1 MGWRDRPKV
10 ELGVPL
16 PKLTNAKGFITIEG
30 HGVGP
35 LDIPMFKVR
44 WSNAALPD
52 SQSKSKKKKQSSQEE
67 ETETSWIH
75 AYDTVDCP
83 LALLEYVARDNYD
96 DIRMPKGLN
105 VEVSAVFEL
114 PLHACLKCERVHD
127 VCFEKRGWSGFL
139 KWVYR
144 INTSINIHAYQTQ
157 ACLSQCQHGNC
168 SMVHDVHF
176 KKGDLSGFS

>member
-44 WSNAALPD
+44 WSNGALQD
-52 SQSKSKKKKQSSQEE
+52 SQSKSSKKKKQSSQEE
-67 ETETSWIH
+67 DTETSWIH

-105 VEVSAVFEL
+105 VEVS
-114 PLHACLKCERVHD
+114 VHIIQ
-127 VCFEKRGWSGFL
+127 F
-139 KWVYR
+139 
-144 INTSINIHAYQTQ
+144 
-157 ACLSQCQHGNC
+157 
-168 SMVHDVHF
+168 
-176 KKGDLSGFS
+176 

>member
-52 SQSKSKKKKQSSQEE
+52 SQSKKKKQSSQDQKASSSAGQQKE
-67 ETETSWIH
+67 ETSWIH

-105 VEVSAVFEL
+105 VEVS
-114 PLHACLKCERVHD
+114 VHIIL
-127 VCFEKRGWSGFL
+127 F
-139 KWVYR
+139 
-144 INTSINIHAYQTQ
+144 
-157 ACLSQCQHGNC
+157 
-168 SMVHDVHF
+168 
-176 KKGDLSGFS
+176 